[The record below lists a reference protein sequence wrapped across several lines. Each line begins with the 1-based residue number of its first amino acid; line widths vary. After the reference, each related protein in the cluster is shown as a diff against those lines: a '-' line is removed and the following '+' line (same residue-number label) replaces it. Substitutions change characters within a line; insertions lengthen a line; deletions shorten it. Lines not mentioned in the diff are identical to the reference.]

1 MMKLSSQSDGMTPF
15 LTMSLARSATNLAPV
30 SPDAFSISATIPEGP
45 AALPVFILVIAFTT
59 ISTSIWEGQQQGQ
72 QSGPQDSKK
81 TLHSEAAHSVV
92 SKQLSWPCCQKR
104 GYPSHL
110 WHICHQPHLGCLFS
124 IVLQFWRCRPSQVLG
139 LKTSSLQR
147 SSLQCK
153 LFISHFVWP
162 VGIVLCHHPASTLS
176 NTVFFQQ

>member
-1 MMKLSSQSDGMTPF
+1 MECHHF
-15 LTMSLARSATNLAPV
+15 LPCHTMSLARSATNLAPA

-59 ISTSIWEGQQQGQ
+59 ISTSICMGGPTAGQ

-92 SKQLSWPCCQKR
+92 SKQLSWPRCQKR

-110 WHICHQPHLGCLFS
+110 
-124 IVLQFWRCRPSQVLG
+124 
-139 LKTSSLQR
+139 
-147 SSLQCK
+147 
-153 LFISHFVWP
+153 
-162 VGIVLCHHPASTLS
+162 
-176 NTVFFQQ
+176 